1 MTEKTQI
8 ANPIEIK
15 DNSKERIAFELM
27 EKIAN
32 YERGSGAG
40 LVSEVAA
47 KQRSRDYWFK
57 LYNQSYKVV
66 NNKDID
72 IGELLRD

>member
-15 DNSKERIAFELM
+15 DNPKERIAFELM

-40 LVSEVAA
+40 LVSEVVA